1 MIGGLSMGG
10 YVAWQFWKRHASRLD
25 RLILCDTRAI
35 ADTPEAAAGRLKT
48 AERVMAEPLT
58 PEDESGSVFRPVEPR
73 GTGT

>member
-1 MIGGLSMGG
+1 VDKAAITA
-10 YVAWQFWKRHASRLD
+10 YVD
-25 RLILCDTRAI
+25 
-35 ADTPEAAAGRLKT
+35 AAAAALELRIAGEHKPGVLNFFGLAAQM